1 MKIVIFLI
9 SILTFYTNISFAQK
23 TRQELERERL
33 QLQREIAEN
42 QRIREKIKTKE
53 NESLSSLIIVGR
65 KAELQDRVVD
75 NINKDINILDNS
87 IYGLQRDLNKYDRL
101 LDTLRQEY
109 AKSMVYAYKNRGNY
123 EFLNFI
129 FSAEN
134 FNDAVK
140 RIAYLKSYRTFREMQ
155 GQNILRTQE
164 LRRKKLEDLGV
175 TKQSKNQTL
184 TVQQQELK
192 KVAEQKVEQDKI
204 VENLRKQGKSVDA
217 LIANKQ
223 RLQAK
228 TDALIKK
235 AIAKAIKEA
244 ADRQAAI
251 EKAERLKRELAA
263 REAQRLDNI
272 RKANE
277 AKLLADAK
285 AKAAADAKAKAL
297 ADAKAAADVRNRA
310 AATTVPNVNAPTSK
324 TPGIKTPTVVV
335 PPVVKLTPPVARP
348 AAPKPAEAVVVPT
361 YTSPA
366 SILNANFER
375 NRGSLPWPVDSR
387 DIFVH
392 YGPYTLP
399 SGAKAVST
407 SISIAANVGANV
419 KSVFDGTVIMVE
431 ELEYGKY
438 VISIQHGKYYTSYI
452 NVNGVSVRVGQE
464 VKTGQQ
470 LGKVATNIDGI
481 GALDFSLA
489 REFSEIN
496 PEMWLRR

>member
-1 MKIVIFLI
+1 MKIVFFFI
-9 SILTFYTNISFAQK
+9 SILTICTNISYAQK
-23 TRQELERERL
+23 TRQELERDNQ
-33 QLQREIAEN
+33 QLKREIEEN
-42 QRIREKIKTKE
+42 QKLSEKIKSKTS
-53 NESLSSLIIVGR
+53 ESLTTLLIVGR
-65 KAELQDRVVD
+65 KAELQDRIVD
-75 NINKDINILDNS
+75 NISKDINILDNS

-109 AKSMVYAYKNRGNY
+109 SKSMVYAYKNRGNY

-184 TVQQQELK
+184 TVQEQELK
-192 KVAEQKVEQDKI
+192 KVAEQKAEQDRI

-217 LIANKQ
+217 LIANKK

-228 TDALIKK
+228 TDGLIKR
-235 AIAKAIKEA
+235 AIKIANDKRIA
-244 ADRQAAI
+244 A
-251 EKAERLKRELAA
+251 EKAERIKREAEVK
-263 REAQRLDNI
+263 EAQRLENI

-277 AKLLADAK
+277 AKAIADAARK
-285 AKAAADAKAKAL
+285 AALLDAANKAAATK
-297 ADAKAAADVRNRA
+297 
-310 AATTVPNVNAPTSK
+310 VPSVKEPTSK
-324 TPGIKTPTVVV
+324 SPTVKTPTVKVPTAPTVTPPVIKPTPPKPLEV
-335 PPVVKLTPPVARP
+335 PPV
-348 AAPKPAEAVVVPT
+348 
-361 YTSPA
+361 YTSPT

-387 DIFVH
+387 DVFIH

-399 SGAKAVST
+399 SGAKDVSK
-407 SISIAANVGANV
+407 SISIAANVGAAV
-419 KSVFDGTVIMVE
+419 KSVFDGTVILVE

-438 VISIQHGKYYTSYI
+438 IVTIQHGKYYTSYI
-452 NVNGVSVRVGQE
+452 NVNGVNVKVGQE

-470 LGKVATNIDGI
+470 IGKVATNLDGVGSI
-481 GALDFSLA
+481 DFSLA

-496 PEMWLRR
+496 PETWLRR